1 MRALTEALITTT
13 LVESYHQYDWTP
25 AHVTWLKG
33 IRLDILENSFSFT
46 LIWNSLQKVIKA
58 QNRQFKLVWHLWTGR
73 LVLQQ
78 SLQNNIV
85 QPIHR
90 QHNWAP
96 NCIQCLYILVWKV
109 FEYDYKYHLIDFPD
123 LIIFWNIIEHIPC
136 QHNRA
141 HVIALDTDVSSF

>member
-1 MRALTEALITTT
+1 MIKTEGWKT
-13 LVESYHQYDWTP
+13 LKYSLNS
-25 AHVTWLKG
+25 WLSHKF
-33 IRLDILENSFSFT
+33 IILRFLPT
-46 LIWNSLQKVIKA
+46 IWFLQKVIKA